1 MRPSL
6 VVGDALPFSS
16 LPTDN
21 GSGSVSSLCSDAAG
35 TSIGLVARGIFIVVW
50 VWVAW
55 QSNAGR
61 ISYAALCQTFCTV
74 HGRLCAFGLLWPDY
88 CNKLL
93 HCMSYFLIRVGE
105 PAVNGDTTHTPGLHF
120 L

>member
-1 MRPSL
+1 MHC
-6 VVGDALPFSS
+6 PFSS
-16 LPTDN
+16 LRTDN

-35 TSIGLVARGIFIVVW
+35 TGLDELASGIFIVVW

-55 QSNAGR
+55 QSDADR
-61 ISYAALCQTFCTV
+61 ISYAALCPTFCTV

-93 HCMSYFLIRVGE
+93 HCMSYFLICVGE
-105 PAVNGDTTHTPGLHF
+105 PAVVGYTTYTYTGLAF